1 MFEVGRLSF
10 RPGEGPACLGVHR
23 QRRGQDP
30 GRLLPRGHDGAA
42 GASDGITGRGGPV
55 IRPADGRIRAL
66 RRMLAAASVVAALTL
81 SGCRTVS
88 APHAAGNAGIT
99 DVPPPQKDAASCR
112 ALSKADLDH
121 VIDARLSRQET
132 VRFLQHIELGDYGI
146 ADPYTNWMH
155 SEIRGAASKY
165 SIYYFSYR
173 QRFFILLL
181 VDGGDQCANCLDAVI
196 LPRSSPDYELG
207 MGPVEV
213 DNDHYDDAVVVVFN
227 KNWNGD
233 HSDDIIAAY
242 KPNLKTLRLEVFP
255 YRSIR
260 IYRED

>member
-1 MFEVGRLSF
+1 
-10 RPGEGPACLGVHR
+10 
-23 QRRGQDP
+23 
-30 GRLLPRGHDGAA
+30 
-42 GASDGITGRGGPV
+42 
-55 IRPADGRIRAL
+55 
-66 RRMLAAASVVAALTL
+66 MLVAASVGAALTL
-81 SGCRTVS
+81 SGCRTVI
-88 APHAAGNAGIT
+88 PPDAAGNAGVAE
-99 DVPPPQKDAASCR
+99 VPAPRENAASCR

-132 VRFLQHIELGDYGI
+132 VRFLQHIKPGDYGI

-165 SIYYFSYR
+165 SIYYLSYR

-181 VDGGDQCANCLDAVI
+181 VDGGDQCSNCLDAVI

-213 DNDHYDDAVVVVFN
+213 DNDHYDDTVVVVFN
-227 KNWNGD
+227 KTWNGD

-242 KPNLKTLRLEVFP
+242 KPNLETLRLEVFP

-260 IYRED
+260 IFREE